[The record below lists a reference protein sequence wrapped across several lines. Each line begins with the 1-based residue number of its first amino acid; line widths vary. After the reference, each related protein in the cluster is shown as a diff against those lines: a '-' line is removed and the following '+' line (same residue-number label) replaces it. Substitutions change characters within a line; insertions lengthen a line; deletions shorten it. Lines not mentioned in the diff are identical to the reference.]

1 MSDEQPSEF
10 DHERWLAAIA
20 PQLPYKIEIPPPLEE
35 DDEKPAADDSAG
47 DALCRRPT
55 TVEEREAF
63 YRDREEHGRRIDPA
77 TAEVMSEW
85 GLTSDPYGIIDDLAD
100 EERQIGRVYFARAP
114 GGVWVHFGDLP
125 NETAQVLHR
134 RGDISTAVM
143 SDEMLPF

>member
-1 MSDEQPSEF
+1 MEGRPPDQDHFRPSRVSGRACSATGGRVSCRSNDERGVNSMSDEQPSEF

-77 TAEVMSEW
+77 TA
-85 GLTSDPYGIIDDLAD
+85 
-100 EERQIGRVYFARAP
+100 
-114 GGVWVHFGDLP
+114 
-125 NETAQVLHR
+125 
-134 RGDISTAVM
+134 
-143 SDEMLPF
+143 